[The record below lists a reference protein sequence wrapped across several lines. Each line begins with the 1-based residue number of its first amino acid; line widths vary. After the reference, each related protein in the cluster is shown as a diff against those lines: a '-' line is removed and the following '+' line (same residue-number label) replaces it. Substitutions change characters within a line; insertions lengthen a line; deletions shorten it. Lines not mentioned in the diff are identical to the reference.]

1 MTSAPYEP
9 GLSGVKVA
17 FAHDTEV
24 VLQSSA
30 ALINTLPGASDSGTD
45 ELAEPAQLEA
55 YLDLYGFTG
64 SRTHDAEEL
73 ARMRALR
80 LQLRRL
86 WLVDR
91 DEAAEL
97 VNDILARA
105 RALPQLVRHDT
116 VDWHLHATAA
126 QDPLDVRVA
135 VETAMAVVDVIR
147 TDEYE
152 RMRICAAPDCDA
164 VYVDLSRNRSKRYC
178 DVGNC
183 GNRAN
188 VTAYRARRAA
198 RRD

>member
-1 MTSAPYEP
+1 M
-9 GLSGVKVA
+9 A
-17 FAHDTEV
+17 FAHDTDV
-24 VLQSSA
+24 VLQA
-30 ALINTLPGASDSGTD
+30 TTALINTLPGASDSGAD

-55 YLDLYGFTG
+55 FLAGYGYTG

-73 ARMRALR
+73 HRVRALR
-80 LQLRRL
+80 PRLRRL
-86 WLVDR
+86 WTVTR
-91 DEAAEL
+91 DEAVPL
-97 VNDILARA
+97 VNEILARA

-116 VDWHLHATAA
+116 ADWHLHATADR
-126 QDPLDVRVA
+126 DPLDVRMA
-135 VETAMAVVDVIR
+135 VETAMAIVDVIR
-147 TDEYE
+147 TDEYD

-198 RRD
+198 GRG

>member
-1 MTSAPYEP
+1 M
-9 GLSGVKVA
+9 A

-55 YLDLYGFTG
+55 YLTGYGFTG
-64 SRTHDAEEL
+64 SRTHDDAEL
-73 ARMRALR
+73 ARVRDLR
-80 LQLRRL
+80 PRLRRL
-86 WLVDR
+86 WTVDR
-91 DEAAEL
+91 DEAVGL
-97 VNDILARA
+97 VNEILARA
-105 RALPQLVRHDT
+105 RALPRLVRHDG
-116 VDWHLHATAA
+116 VDWHLHATADE
-126 QDPLDVRVA
+126 DPLDVRME
-135 VETAMAVVDVIR
+135 VEAAMAVIDVIR
-147 TDEYE
+147 TDSYD

-198 RRD
+198 GQG